1 MTQRKIKDYLEDI
14 IQTINASQEF
24 IIDLDY
30 EEFIKDKKTIFAV
43 SRAIEIIGEASKQIP
58 SEIRVQYPEV
68 LWKDIAG
75 MRDKI
80 IHHYFGV
87 NLKILWNT
95 AKKELPLLK
104 EQIEGILES
113 DQFD

>member
-104 EQIEGILES
+104 EQIEDILES